1 MFQRNSGR
9 ETGARLNLT
18 RRRNVALWTTFPEIK
33 TVPMRN
39 LRCGITRAL
48 FCCIF
53 LLTPNVFPQQDSS
66 AAAFA
71 ANYRIVK
78 SQLGRI
84 IDEALKNNPSL
95 KAAGYKIDAA
105 KASVGYSRS
114 LDPPQVGVEFYQA
127 PISSFP
133 NPFKDQMEYDYS
145 IQQMFPFPGKLGAMA
160 RSEQKRTDMLTADRQ
175 TQERDIVRNVKT
187 LYFDLYLK
195 NRQME
200 INHETKMLVRGFVD
214 IARKQYEVGMGKQSD
229 ILRAQTELSSL
240 GIDSI
245 VLVQQRKSMEG
256 MLNAL
261 CNRPVTTEIGFVPEI
276 DPVLPDYDLSTL
288 LAVAEKNRPEL
299 KSMQSGI
306 EMHRVERLAAGKEY
320 LPDFMVRGMYKQM
333 TAAPDNWSLMI
344 GATVPVAP
352 WSLGKNSSGTTRAD
366 ANIKT
371 AQGELDNM
379 KNMISAEVNDAL
391 LKVESSKDR
400 VRLSKE
406 SAIPQAQQALISAM
420 AAYKT
425 GKEEFLMLI
434 DIQRMLVMAKQ
445 EYHMAVMSLLDSQS
459 QLERAVGLSIEEIG
473 QSLKGGRQ

>member
-1 MFQRNSGR
+1 MSITNLHSGIR
-9 ETGARLNLT
+9 G
-18 RRRNVALWTTFPEIK
+18 
-33 TVPMRN
+33 
-39 LRCGITRAL
+39 AL

-53 LLTPNVFPQQDSS
+53 LLAPDVFPQQDSS

-71 ANYRIVK
+71 TNYRIVK
-78 SQLGRI
+78 SQLDRI
-84 IDEALKNNPSL
+84 IDDALKNNPSL
-95 KAAGYKIDAA
+95 KAASYKIDAA
-105 KASVGYSRS
+105 KASVSYSKS
-114 LDPPQVGVEFYQA
+114 LDPPQVAIEFYQA

-145 IQQMFPFPGKLGAMA
+145 IQQMLPFPGKLGSMA
-160 RSEQKRTDMLTADRQ
+160 RTEQKRTEMLKADRQ
-175 TQERDIVRNVKT
+175 TRERDIVRNVKT

-195 NRQME
+195 YRQME
-200 INHETKMLVRGFVD
+200 INHETRALVRSFVD

-261 CNRPVTTEIGFVPEI
+261 CNRPVTTEVGFIPEI
-276 DPVLPDYDLSTL
+276 DPLLPDYDLNAL

-299 KSMQSGI
+299 KSMQSGV
-306 EMHRVERLAAGKEY
+306 EMQQAERSASGKEY

-333 TAAPDNWSLMI
+333 TSAPDNWSLMV
-344 GATVPVAP
+344 GATVPIAP
-352 WSLGKNSSGTTRAD
+352 WSFGKNSSATTRAG
-366 ANIKT
+366 ANIKS

-379 KNMISAEVNDAL
+379 KNMIAAEVNDAL
-391 LKVESSKDR
+391 LKVESSKER
-400 VRLSKE
+400 LKLSKE
-406 SAIPQAQQALISAM
+406 SSIPQAQQTLISAM

-434 DIQRMLVMAKQ
+434 DIQRMIAMAKLD
-445 EYHMAVMSLLDSQS
+445 YHMAVMNLLDSQS
-459 QLERAVGLSIEEIG
+459 QLERAVGLSVEEIG
-473 QSLKGGRQ
+473 RLLKGGR